1 MKAQAEKTERE
12 SDPQEG
18 VPERTSQT
26 LGQEKG
32 VSSVSENAYQ
42 SPEIER
48 LRAENEKL
56 TV

>member
-42 SPEIER
+42 SSEIAS
-48 LRAENEKL
+48 LRAEI
-56 TV
+56 

>member
-18 VPERTSQT
+18 VPESTSQT

-32 VSSVSENAYQ
+32 VSSSPEIAHQ
-42 SPEIER
+42 SSEIER
-48 LRAENEKL
+48 LRSENERL
-56 TV
+56 